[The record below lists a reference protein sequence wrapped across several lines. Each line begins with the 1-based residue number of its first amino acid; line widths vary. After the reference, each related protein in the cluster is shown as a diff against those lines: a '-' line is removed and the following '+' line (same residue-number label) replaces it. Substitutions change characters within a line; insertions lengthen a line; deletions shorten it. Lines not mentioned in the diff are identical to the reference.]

1 MTTNPLQI
9 ALSSYITQQKVMGGI
24 FNNMS
29 NASNPAYTRKE
40 IPLQVN
46 IVNGQAQ
53 GVRANETVRVADEF
67 RIKSIQQKVPDVAY
81 HQTVTSG
88 YEELCTRLGKPND
101 KQSVG
106 YKLTEIKNALSS
118 VSDGAEVSTKQTS
131 VVSAI
136 QDATRTIRELASFAQ
151 TKRGDAENKISS
163 TVERVNSLLV
173 QLDELNQSIGQAYL
187 TGHSI
192 AEFQDQQ
199 DAKLKELGQCVDLM
213 IVPKDNMSVEI
224 YTTQG
229 HALLL
234 PTGPSQLSFKV
245 NPLSLETYSPAP
257 SVSPSDTPA
266 DLGKIMIGSTDIT
279 SGIVSGSLGGHIY
292 QRDVLFVDLQEE
304 LDELTIQLR
313 DALNAIHNR
322 GTSQYPKNTLTGD
335 RIVTGATALN
345 MTGSIRIA
353 VVDKTAGT
361 VGNFVGT
368 PADIT
373 LNGIATV
380 QDLITQINAT
390 LGVNGTASIDANGH
404 FQIAAINGNH
414 GIAIAS
420 TSVSE
425 AKSSIT
431 NLGFSHHFG
440 LNNLLT
446 TGTRFIQDGVAGQKG
461 LAQGLN
467 LRSDIATTPRL
478 LSQGTLYT
486 GPDFATTH
494 PQAIRPGAN
503 DIMLALQAAFDT
515 AYTFAA
521 AGDLP
526 TRIERFSDF
535 ANSIYEEEARAATIS
550 ESTFKGLEATLKI
563 SEKAFQAQSGVNVQE
578 MMASMIETQFRLSL
592 SARMIE
598 AVKDMNEELLKI

>member
-1 MTTNPLQI
+1 MVATNPLQI
-9 ALSSYITQQKVMGGI
+9 ALSSYIAQQKVMGGI

-53 GVRANETVRVADEF
+53 GVLANETIRVADEF
-67 RIKSIQQKVPDVAY
+67 RIKSIQDKVSDVAY
-81 HQTVTSG
+81 HKTVTSG
-88 YEELCTRLGKPND
+88 YDELCTRLGKPND

-118 VSDGAEVSTKQTS
+118 VSDGAEISTKQTS

-136 QDATRTIRELASFAQ
+136 QDATLTIRELAEFAQ
-151 TKRGDAENKISS
+151 INRRDAENKISS
-163 TVERVNSLLV
+163 NVDRVNSLLV

-234 PTGPSQLSFKV
+234 PTGASQLSF
-245 NPLSLETYSPAP
+245 TPAP
-257 SVSPSDTPA
+257 AVSPSDTPA
-266 DLGKIMIGSTDIT
+266 DLGKVTIGGVDIT
-279 SGIVSGSLGGHIY
+279 AGIVSGSLGGYIY

-304 LDELTIQLR
+304 LDELSIQLR

-322 GTSQYPKNTLTGD
+322 GTSLYPKNTLTGD

-353 VVDKTAGT
+353 VVETVVSKTDGT
-361 VGNFVGT
+361 LVNFVGT

-390 LGVNGTASIDANGH
+390 LGLNGTASIDANGH
-404 FQIAAINGNH
+404 FQIAATNGNH

-467 LRSDIATTPRL
+467 VRSDIATTPRL
-478 LSQGTLYT
+478 LSHGTLYA

-503 DIMLALQAAFDT
+503 DITLSLQAAFDAT
-515 AYTFAA
+515 YTFAA
-521 AGDLP
+521 SGDLP
-526 TRIERFSDF
+526 TRIEKFSDF

-563 SEKAFQAQSGVNVQE
+563 SEKAFQSQSGVNVQE
-578 MMASMIETQFRLSL
+578 MMSSMIETQFRLSL